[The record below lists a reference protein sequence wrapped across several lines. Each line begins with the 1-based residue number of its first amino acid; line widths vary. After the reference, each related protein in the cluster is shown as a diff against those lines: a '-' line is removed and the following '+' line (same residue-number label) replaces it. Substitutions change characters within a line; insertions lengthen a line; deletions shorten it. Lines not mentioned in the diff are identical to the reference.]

1 MKSTLW
7 LLAGFLVFG
16 CIAASS
22 TSPFEGAVR
31 YSDEMPTGDA
41 QYYEHNKPPLQFQY
55 YKDGKW
61 YCANGIIGG
70 LHSQR
75 YKRLAEDMC
84 VLKGGH
90 KYKYRTHSTMYGKK
104 GPIYYFECS
113 LCSHDRGFFSS
124 ELTPKQITALK
135 ELNFYVESNK

>member
-1 MKSTLW
+1 MKNILW

-22 TSPFEGAVR
+22 TRPFEGAVR

-41 QYYEHNKPPLQFQY
+41 QYFEHNKPDLQFQY

-61 YCANGIIGG
+61 YCANGIIRG
-70 LHSQR
+70 L
-75 YKRLAEDMC
+75 YDWKFKRLDVDICA
-84 VLKGGH
+84 LGNGH
-90 KYKYRTHSTMYGKK
+90 KYKYRHNDKMYGWND
-104 GPIYYFECS
+104 PIYYFECS
-113 LCSHDRGFFSS
+113 VCSHDRGFFSS
-124 ELTPKQITALK
+124 ELTPKQITALR